1 MPCSWKRDIRRAP
14 WLVGVLTATCTVGGC
29 TTSLEPGAER
39 LADLVPVVEQGVST
53 DIILPPQ
60 GASLTLLGDGW
71 EERTIAQAT
80 AEGLW
85 VLGRVGRFRFH
96 VATADPVTLEA
107 EATAL
112 TTPDAPQR
120 MEVLVNGHSVHR
132 GAMTRQWSRY
142 EFPLPA
148 TDVQIGWNEVELRF
162 DQALR
167 PRDVS
172 PESQDPRRL
181 AARFRRLRVRSGTG
195 RPFWPDRPSTVDV
208 LPVDPDDTPTIAMPT
223 DSTLTFHLLPDA
235 DAVLTGEV
243 DVRLASP
250 TSAGEVFASAE
261 VIDALGQTH
270 TLFEYQHATTRR
282 AESFEM
288 ALQAWVGQ
296 AVRLRLRSWGADN
309 GVIHWNDLTLSTR
322 ADASVASVTH
332 PTNLVTP
339 SVSGRWGRSDV
350 ILILLDAARAD
361 AFNDD
366 EVATPAVD
374 SLARD
379 GTRFLSAVAQ
389 APWTGQSVPSMLT
402 GRYPGAIGAEVWRS
416 PIPVD
421 VPTVAE
427 RLRGVGYHT
436 VVWSQHNIYSNNE
449 TFRRGFEAFIE
460 VRGTVLD
467 RALLPSADDLF
478 LADQPTFALI
488 HLLPPHGPYR
498 PPEPFDGSLSRW
510 YTGDFPQS
518 AASLGRAARPGE
530 RKPTDED
537 VRYIRSRYN
546 ENVRFADH
554 LVGRLVQMFR
564 DAGRYDDALVIL
576 TSDHGEGFFEHGRF
590 LHTQLLYDEFL
601 RVPLVIKWPRG
612 ETGFA
617 TDVDPAVGLVDI
629 APTLVDGLALPTDQA
644 GFQGRTL
651 LPLVFDGAVPD
662 RNLLVQTRG
671 AERLD
676 ATPQPVLALL
686 SDGYKVILDEA
697 AGTLETYDLESDPGE
712 HDDLTDVEPIRA
724 RALLQR
730 LLLQRYRN
738 ALTLSG
744 HDQGP
749 TEPLD
754 EEAIRRL
761 RALGYLR

>member
-282 AESFEM
+282 AE
-288 ALQAWVGQ
+288 
-296 AVRLRLRSWGADN
+296 
-309 GVIHWNDLTLSTR
+309 
-322 ADASVASVTH
+322 
-332 PTNLVTP
+332 
-339 SVSGRWGRSDV
+339 
-350 ILILLDAARAD
+350 
-361 AFNDD
+361 
-366 EVATPAVD
+366 
-374 SLARD
+374 
-379 GTRFLSAVAQ
+379 
-389 APWTGQSVPSMLT
+389 
-402 GRYPGAIGAEVWRS
+402 
-416 PIPVD
+416 
-421 VPTVAE
+421 
-427 RLRGVGYHT
+427 
-436 VVWSQHNIYSNNE
+436 
-449 TFRRGFEAFIE
+449 
-460 VRGTVLD
+460 
-467 RALLPSADDLF
+467 
-478 LADQPTFALI
+478 
-488 HLLPPHGPYR
+488 
-498 PPEPFDGSLSRW
+498 
-510 YTGDFPQS
+510 
-518 AASLGRAARPGE
+518 
-530 RKPTDED
+530 
-537 VRYIRSRYN
+537 
-546 ENVRFADH
+546 
-554 LVGRLVQMFR
+554 
-564 DAGRYDDALVIL
+564 
-576 TSDHGEGFFEHGRF
+576 
-590 LHTQLLYDEFL
+590 
-601 RVPLVIKWPRG
+601 
-612 ETGFA
+612 
-617 TDVDPAVGLVDI
+617 
-629 APTLVDGLALPTDQA
+629 
-644 GFQGRTL
+644 
-651 LPLVFDGAVPD
+651 
-662 RNLLVQTRG
+662 
-671 AERLD
+671 
-676 ATPQPVLALL
+676 
-686 SDGYKVILDEA
+686 
-697 AGTLETYDLESDPGE
+697 
-712 HDDLTDVEPIRA
+712 
-724 RALLQR
+724 
-730 LLLQRYRN
+730 
-738 ALTLSG
+738 
-744 HDQGP
+744 
-749 TEPLD
+749 
-754 EEAIRRL
+754 
-761 RALGYLR
+761 